1 MMEGL
6 LCVMSFIPFE
16 PYDPFHVYIYICP
29 FFLSSASP
37 FFFKK
42 KVTKSALTYFLT
54 ETRSERTRP
63 EGEDEDED
71 ENE

>member
-1 MMEGL
+1 VSCLSYVLNPM
-6 LCVMSFIPFE
+6 IPFM
-16 PYDPFHVYIYICP
+16 YVYIYLP

-37 FFFKK
+37 FFFNK
-42 KVTKSALTYFLT
+42 KVTKSALTYFWT
-54 ETRSERTRP
+54 EPRSERTRP